1 MIFLW
6 VLYKLT
12 EMNKQFIILIAGPT
26 AVGKT
31 SMAIDVARTFHAE
44 IVSADSRQCYREL
57 NIGVARPSEE
67 ELGAVKHH
75 FIATHSVMEEVTAV
89 GFENYALSVSEN
101 LFKNNNIV
109 VLAGGTGLYIRAFLE
124 GLDPVPSVPT
134 ELRKALTLKY
144 NENGRDWL
152 REDLIKKDPIY
163 AARGDLYNP
172 QRMLRALEV
181 WECFGKSILS
191 FYENEVKSRPF
202 KVIRVGLDMPREE
215 LYAKINARVEQMIA
229 SGLIEEVTGL
239 EKFKHMSPLQTVGY
253 RELYPYLRG
262 EYTKERAVSLIQQ
275 NTRHYAKRQLTWF
288 RNQERLQW
296 FDPGN
301 NQDVINFIN
310 QELKK
315 ES

>member
-1 MIFLW
+1 
-6 VLYKLT
+6 
-12 EMNKQFIILIAGPT
+12 MNSQYIILIAGPT

-31 SMAIDVARTFHAE
+31 AMAINVARTFQAE
-44 IVSADSRQCYREL
+44 IISSDSRQCYREM

-67 ELGAVKHH
+67 ELAAVKHH
-75 FIATHSVMEEVTAV
+75 FIATHSVQDELTAAA
-89 GFENYALSVSEN
+89 FEKYALSVSEN
-101 LFKNNNIV
+101 LFKNHNLV

-124 GLDPVPSVPT
+124 GLDAVPVVPA
-134 ELRKALTLKY
+134 ELREQLTRKY

-152 REDLIKKDPIY
+152 RDELIKKDSDY

-191 FYENEVKSRPF
+191 FYEKGIKSRPF
-202 KVIRVGLDMPREE
+202 KVIRIGLDIPREE
-215 LYAKINARVEQMIA
+215 LYTRINVRVEQMIA
-229 SGLIEEVTGL
+229 SGLIEEVAGL
-239 EKFKHMSPLQTVGY
+239 EKYKHLSPLQTVGY
-253 RELYPYLRG
+253 RELFPYLEG
-262 EYTKERAVSLIQQ
+262 EYTKERAVALIQQ

-301 NQDVINFIN
+301 IQAVIAFIKH
-310 QELKK
+310 ELKK
-315 ES
+315 EA